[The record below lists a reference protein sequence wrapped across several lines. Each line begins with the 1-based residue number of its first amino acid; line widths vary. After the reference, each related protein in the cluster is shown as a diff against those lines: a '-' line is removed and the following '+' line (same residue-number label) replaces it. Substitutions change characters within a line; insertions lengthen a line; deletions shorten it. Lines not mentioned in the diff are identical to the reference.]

1 MAEMR
6 NMTKEIKNFEWTS
19 LLDLTGKGLSQFNA
33 VGQDM
38 NCSQLMRN
46 AGLDFTVKLKP
57 VEFTNDSG
65 QKIVDEK
72 LKSLV
77 KIPMKWEGAPVDHNA
92 KEQVLVSGLTDQ
104 YYPMQNESLARL
116 GDHFAEKANLS
127 FEHCFSYD
135 NSKAITFLANT
146 GGSFN
151 IGDDQVNNYL
161 MFNNFH
167 TGRDKSKINTTNIS
181 IWCSNTFMTAL
192 RDTEQFMIAI
202 THRVEFNNDLE
213 QLVKSKIDQAL
224 QSNEEYKE
232 QAITLND
239 KQITESDML
248 KYFVL
253 VYNPQLLNEFEKAGL
268 TYKAFNDVSGSG
280 MTQIKRCYGVYN
292 DMFESNGKT
301 YKLQNTGNHVREDTY
316 WKAFNCVTYNEDHL
330 RGGSDNGDSRLK
342 NTFTMNGADNIK
354 TRAMNTALELV

>member
-6 NMTKEIKNFEWTS
+6 NMSKKIENFEWTS
-19 LLDLTGKGLSQFNA
+19 LIDLTGKGFSQYNA
-33 VGQDM
+33 VGQNL

-46 AGLDFTVKLKP
+46 ANLDFTVALEP
-57 VEFTNDSG
+57 VIFENSNG
-65 QKIVDEK
+65 QKIVDKK

-77 KIPMKWEGAPVDHNA
+77 KDD
-92 KEQVLVSGLTDQ
+92 KEVLVSGLTDQ
-104 YYPMQNESLARL
+104 YHPMQNESLARL

-135 NSKAITFLANT
+135 KDKAITFLANT

-181 IWCSNTFMTAL
+181 IWCSNTFMEAL
-192 RDTEQFMIAI
+192 RDKEQFMISI
-202 THRVEFNNDLE
+202 THRIEFNSDLE

-224 QSNEEYKE
+224 QSNEQYKE
-232 QAITLND
+232 QAITLNG
-239 KQITESDML
+239 KQITESEML

-253 VYNPQLLNEFEKAGL
+253 VYNPQLVNEFEKAGM
-268 TYKAFNDVSGSG
+268 THKAFNDVTGSG

-301 YKLQNTGNHVREDTY
+301 YKLQNTGNHVRKDTM

>member
-1 MAEMR
+1 MPAMAEMR
-6 NMTKEIKNFEWTS
+6 NMSKKIENFEWTS
-19 LLDLTGKGLSQFNA
+19 LLDLSGKGLSQFNA
-33 VGQDM
+33 VGQNMKDLSGKGLSQFNAVGQNM

-46 AGLDFTVKLKP
+46 AGLDFTVDLKP
-57 VEFTNDSG
+57 VEFTSNDG
-65 QKIVDEK
+65 QTITDKK

-77 KIPMKWEGAPVDHNA
+77 KNDE
-92 KEQVLVSGLTDQ
+92 EVLVSGLTDQ
-104 YYPMQNESLARL
+104 YHPMQNESLARV
-116 GDHFAEKANLS
+116 GDHFAEKAKLS

-135 NSKAITFLANT
+135 NNKAITFLANT

-181 IWCSNTFMTAL
+181 IWCSNTFMQAL
-192 RDTEQFMIAI
+192 RDKEQFMISI
-202 THRVEFNNDLE
+202 THRIEFNSDLE

-232 QAITLND
+232 QAITLNG
-239 KQITESDML
+239 KQITESEML

-253 VYNPQLLNEFEKAGL
+253 VYNPQLVKEFEKAGM
-268 TYKAFNDVSGSG
+268 THKAFNDVTGSG

-301 YKLQNTGNHVREDTY
+301 YKLQNTGNHVI
-316 WKAFNCVTYNEDHL
+316 V
-330 RGGSDNGDSRLK
+330 
-342 NTFTMNGADNIK
+342 
-354 TRAMNTALELV
+354 

>member
-6 NMTKEIKNFEWTS
+6 NMTKKIENFEWTS
-19 LLDLTGKGLSQFNA
+19 LLDLSGKGLSQFNA
-33 VGQDM
+33 VNQNL

-46 AGLDFTVKLKP
+46 ANLDFTVALEP
-57 VEFTNDSG
+57 VEFTNNSG
-65 QKIVDEK
+65 QKIVDKK

-77 KIPMKWEGAPVDHNA
+77 KDN
-92 KEQVLVSGLTDQ
+92 KEVLVSGLTDQ
-104 YYPMQNESLARL
+104 YHPMQNESLARL
-116 GDHFAEKANLS
+116 GDHFASKAGLS

-135 NSKAITFLANT
+135 NNKAITFLANT

-181 IWCSNTFMTAL
+181 IWCSNTFMQAL
-192 RDTEQFMIAI
+192 RDNDQFMISI
-202 THRVEFNNDLE
+202 THRVEFNSNLE
-213 QLVKSKIDQAL
+213 ELVKSKIDQAL
-224 QSNEEYKE
+224 QSNEQYKE
-232 QAITLND
+232 QAITLNG

-253 VYNPQLLNEFEKAGL
+253 VYNPQLLTEFEKTGL
-268 TYKAFNDVSGSG
+268 TYKSFNEVNGSG

-292 DMFESNGKT
+292 DMFESNGKS
-301 YKLQNTGNHVREDTY
+301 YKLQNTGNSVRSDTM

-330 RGGSDNGDSRLK
+330 RGGSDHGDSRLK
-342 NTFTMNGADNIK
+342 NTFTMNGSDNIK

>member
-6 NMTKEIKNFEWTS
+6 NNMSKEIKNFEWSS

-33 VGQDM
+33 VDQGL

-46 AGLDFTVKLKP
+46 AELDFTVSLKP
-57 VEFTNDSG
+57 VEFSNSNG
-65 QKIVDEK
+65 QKIIDKK

-77 KIPMKWEGAPVDHNA
+77 KNDEEI
-92 KEQVLVSGLTDQ
+92 LVSGLTDQ
-104 YYPMQNESLARL
+104 YHPMQNESLALL
-116 GDHFAEKANLS
+116 GDHFANKAGLS

-151 IGDDQVNNYL
+151 IGDDKVNNYL

-181 IWCSNTFMTAL
+181 IWCSNTFMQAL
-192 RDTEQFMIAI
+192 KDKDQFMIAI
-202 THRVEFNNDLE
+202 THRVEYNNDLE
-213 QLVKSKIDQAL
+213 QIIKSKIDQAL

-232 QAITLND
+232 QAIMLNG

-268 TYKAFNDVSGSG
+268 TYKAFNDVNGSG

-301 YKLQNTGNHVREDTY
+301 YKLQNTGNSVRSDTM

>member
-1 MAEMR
+1 MPAMAEMR
-6 NMTKEIKNFEWTS
+6 NMTKEIKNFEWSS
-19 LLDLTGKGLSQFNA
+19 LLDLSGKGLSQYNA
-33 VGQDM
+33 VGQNM

-46 AGLDFTVKLKP
+46 ASLDFTVKLKP
-57 VEFTNDSG
+57 VKWDLENGETLED
-65 QKIVDEK
+65 DK

-77 KIPMKWEGAPVDHNA
+77 KIRQYHDNDTVEK
-92 KEQVLVSGLTDQ
+92 VLVSGLTDQ
-104 YYPMQNESLARL
+104 YHPMQNESLARL
-116 GDHFAEKANLS
+116 GDHFASKAGLS

-135 NSKAITFLANT
+135 NDKAITFLANT

-151 IGDDQVNNYL
+151 IGEDQVNNYL

-181 IWCSNTFMTAL
+181 IWCSNTFMQAL
-192 RDTEQFMIAI
+192 RDNDQFMISI
-202 THRVEFNNDLE
+202 THRVEFNSNLE
-213 QLVKSKIDQAL
+213 ELVKSKIDQAL
-224 QSNEEYKE
+224 QSNEQYKE
-232 QAITLND
+232 QAITLNG

-253 VYNPQLLNEFEKAGL
+253 VYNPQLLTEFEKTGL
-268 TYKAFNDVSGSG
+268 TYKSFNEVNGSG

-292 DMFESNGKT
+292 DIFESNGKT
-301 YKLQNTGNHVREDTY
+301 YKLQNTGNSVRSDTM

-354 TRAMNTALELV
+354 TRAMSTALELV

>member
-1 MAEMR
+1 MPAMAEMR
-6 NMTKEIKNFEWTS
+6 NMSKKIENFEWTS
-19 LLDLTGKGLSQFNA
+19 LIDLTGKGLSQYNA
-33 VGQDM
+33 VGQNL

-46 AGLDFTVKLKP
+46 AGLDFTVSLEP
-57 VEFTNDSG
+57 VAFTNTSG
-65 QKIVDEK
+65 QKITDKK

-77 KIPMKWEGAPVDHNA
+77 KNDE
-92 KEQVLVSGLTDQ
+92 EVLVSGLTDQ
-104 YYPMQNESLARL
+104 YHPMQNESLARL

-135 NSKAITFLANT
+135 KDKAITFLANT

-151 IGDDQVNNYL
+151 IGEDQVNNYL

-181 IWCSNTFMTAL
+181 IWCSNTFMEAL
-192 RDTEQFMIAI
+192 RDKEQFMIAI
-202 THRVEFNNDLE
+202 THRIEFNSDLE

-224 QSNEEYKE
+224 QSNEQYKE
-232 QAITLND
+232 QAISLNG
-239 KQITESDML
+239 KQITESEML

-253 VYNPQLLNEFEKAGL
+253 VYNPQLVNEFEKAGM
-268 TYKAFNDVSGSG
+268 THKAFNDVTGSG

-301 YKLQNTGNHVREDTY
+301 YKLQNTGNHVRKDTM

>member
-6 NMTKEIKNFEWTS
+6 NMSKKIENFEWTS
-19 LLDLTGKGLSQFNA
+19 LLDLSGKGLSQYNA
-33 VGQDM
+33 VGQNL

-46 AGLDFTVKLKP
+46 AGLDFTVELKP
-57 VEFTNDSG
+57 VEFTNNSG
-65 QKIVDEK
+65 QKIVNKK

-77 KIPMKWEGAPVDHNA
+77 KND
-92 KEQVLVSGLTDQ
+92 KEVLVSGLTDQ
-104 YYPMQNESLARL
+104 YHPMQNESLALL
-116 GDHFAEKANLS
+116 GDHFASKAGLS

-135 NSKAITFLANT
+135 KDKAITFLANT

-151 IGDDQVNNYL
+151 IGDDKVNNYL

-181 IWCSNTFMTAL
+181 IWCSNTFMQAL
-192 RDTEQFMIAI
+192 RDKDQFMISI
-202 THRVEFNNDLE
+202 THRVEYNSNLE
-213 QLVKSKIDQAL
+213 QIIKSKIDQAL

-232 QAITLND
+232 QAITLNG
-239 KQITESDML
+239 KQITESEML

-253 VYNPQLLNEFEKAGL
+253 VYNPQLVNEFEKAGL

-292 DMFESNGKT
+292 DIFESNGKT
-301 YKLQNTGNHVREDTY
+301 YKLQNTGNAVRSDTL
-316 WKAFNCVTYNEDHL
+316 WKAFNSVTYNEDHL
-330 RGGSDNGDSRLK
+330 RGGSDHGDSRLK

>member
-1 MAEMR
+1 MPAMAEMR
-6 NMTKEIKNFEWTS
+6 NMTKEIKNFEWSS
-19 LLDLTGKGLSQFNA
+19 LLDLTGKGLSQYNA
-33 VGQDM
+33 VGQGM
-38 NCSQLMRN
+38 TCSQIMRN
-46 AGLDFTVKLKP
+46 AGLDFTVDLKP
-57 VEFTNDSG
+57 VEFTNKEG
-65 QKIVDEK
+65 AVMTDEK

-77 KIPMKWEGAPVDHNA
+77 KDDN
-92 KEQVLVSGLTDQ
+92 QVLVSGLTDQ
-104 YYPMQNESLARL
+104 YHPMQNESLARL
-116 GDHFAEKANLS
+116 GDHFADKANLS

-135 NSKAITFLANT
+135 NDKAITFLANT

-161 MFNNFH
+161 IFNNFH
-167 TGRDKSKINTTNIS
+167 TGRDKSKINTTNIN
-181 IWCSNTFMTAL
+181 IWCSNTFLQAL
-192 RDTEQFMIAI
+192 RDKDQFMISI
-202 THRVEFNNDLE
+202 THRVEYNSNLE
-213 QLVKSKIDQAL
+213 QIIKSKIDQAL

-232 QAITLND
+232 QAISLNG

-268 TYKAFNDVSGSG
+268 TYKAFDNVNGSG

>member
-6 NMTKEIKNFEWTS
+6 NMTKKIENFKWES
-19 LLDLTGKGLSQFNA
+19 ILDLTGKGLSQFNA
-33 VGQDM
+33 VGQNL

-46 AGLDFTVKLKP
+46 AELDFTVKLKP
-57 VEFTNDSG
+57 VECTSDNG
-65 QKIVDEK
+65 QKITDKK

-77 KIPMKWEGAPVDHNA
+77 KND
-92 KEQVLVSGLTDQ
+92 KEILVSGLTEQ
-104 YYPMQNESLARL
+104 YHPMQNEKLAKL
-116 GDHFAEKANLS
+116 GDHFADKAGLS

-151 IGDDQVNNYL
+151 IGEDKVNNYL

-181 IWCSNTFMTAL
+181 IWCSNTYMEAL
-192 RDTEQFMIAI
+192 KDNDQFMISI
-202 THRVEFNNDLE
+202 THRIEFTSDLE

-224 QSNEEYKE
+224 QSNEQYKE
-232 QAITLND
+232 QAITLD
-239 KQITESDML
+239 GKQITESEML

-253 VYNPQLLNEFEKAGL
+253 VYNPKLVKDFEKNGFD
-268 TYKAFNDVSGSG
+268 YKSFNKVDGSG

-301 YKLQNTGNHVREDTY
+301 YKLQNTGNAVRSDTM

-342 NTFTMNGADNIK
+342 NTFTMNGSDNIK
-354 TRAMNTALELV
+354 TKAMNTALELAR

>member
-6 NMTKEIKNFEWTS
+6 NTMSKEIKNFEWTS

-33 VGQDM
+33 VDQGL

-46 AGLDFTVKLKP
+46 AELDFTVDLKP
-57 VEFTNDSG
+57 VEFTSNDG
-65 QKIVDEK
+65 QKITDKK

-77 KIPMKWEGAPVDHNA
+77 KND
-92 KEQVLVSGLTDQ
+92 KEVLVSNLTDQ
-104 YYPMQNESLARL
+104 YHPMQNESLALL
-116 GDHFAEKANLS
+116 GDHFAEKAGLS

-146 GGSFN
+146 GASFN
-151 IGDDQVNNYL
+151 IGDDRVKNFL
-161 MFNNFH
+161 MFSNFH
-167 TGRDKSKINTTNIS
+167 TGRDKSKINTTDINT
-181 IWCSNTFMTAL
+181 WCSNTYMQAL
-192 RDTEQFMIAI
+192 RDNDQFMISI
-202 THRVEFNNDLE
+202 THRIEFNSNLE
-213 QLVKSKIDQAL
+213 QLIKSKIEQAL
-224 QSNEEYKE
+224 QSNKQYKE
-232 QAITLND
+232 QAITLNG
-239 KQITESDML
+239 KQITESEML

-268 TYKAFNDVSGSG
+268 TYKAFDNVTGSG

-292 DMFESNGKT
+292 DIFESNSKT
-301 YKLQNTGNHVREDTY
+301 YKLQNTGNAVRSDTM

-354 TRAMNTALELV
+354 TRAMNTALELAA

>member
-6 NMTKEIKNFEWTS
+6 TMTKKIENFEWTS
-19 LLDLTGKGLSQFNA
+19 LIDLTGKGLSQYNA
-33 VGQDM
+33 VGQNL

-46 AGLDFTVKLKP
+46 AGLDFTVDLKP
-57 VEFTNDSG
+57 VEFTSNDG
-65 QKIVDEK
+65 QTITDKK
-72 LKSLV
+72 LKSLI
-77 KIPMKWEGAPVDHNA
+77 KDD
-92 KEQVLVSGLTDQ
+92 KEVLTSGLTDQ
-104 YYPMQNESLARL
+104 YHPMQNESLARL

-135 NSKAITFLANT
+135 KDKAITFLANT

-181 IWCSNTFMTAL
+181 IWCSNTFMQAL
-192 RDTEQFMIAI
+192 RDKEQFMISI
-202 THRVEFNNDLE
+202 THRVEYNNDLE

-232 QAITLND
+232 QAITLNG
-239 KQITESDML
+239 KQIKESDML

-268 TYKAFNDVSGSG
+268 TYKAFNEVNGSG

-301 YKLQNTGNHVREDTY
+301 YKLQNTGNHVRKDTM

-354 TRAMNTALELV
+354 THAMNTALELV

>member
-19 LLDLTGKGLSQFNA
+19 LLDLTGKGLSQYNA
-33 VGQDM
+33 VGQNM
-38 NCSQLMRN
+38 TCSQIMRN
-46 AGLDFTVKLKP
+46 AELDFTVDLKP
-57 VEFTNDSG
+57 VEFTSNDG
-65 QKIVDEK
+65 QKITDKK

-77 KIPMKWEGAPVDHNA
+77 KDDE
-92 KEQVLVSGLTDQ
+92 EVLVSGLTDQ
-104 YYPMQNESLARL
+104 YHPMQNESLARL
-116 GDHFAEKANLS
+116 GDHFAEKAGIS

-202 THRVEFNNDLE
+202 THRVEYTKDLE

-232 QAITLND
+232 QAISLNG
-239 KQITESDML
+239 KQITESEML
-248 KYFVL
+248 KYFVI
-253 VYNPQLLNEFEKAGL
+253 VYNPQLLNEFEKAGM
-268 TYKAFNDVSGSG
+268 THKAFNEVNGSG

-292 DMFESNGKT
+292 DIFENNGKT
-301 YKLQNTGNHVREDTY
+301 YKLQNTGNAVRSDTL
-316 WKAFNCVTYNEDHL
+316 WKAFNSVTYNEDHL
-330 RGGSDNGDSRLK
+330 RGGSDHGDSRLK

-354 TRAMNTALELV
+354 TRAMTTALELV

>member
-1 MAEMR
+1 MPAMAEMR
-6 NMTKEIKNFEWTS
+6 NMTKEIKNFEWNA
-19 LLDLTGKGLSQFNA
+19 LLDLTGKGLSQYNA
-33 VGQDM
+33 VGQNM
-38 NCSQLMRN
+38 TCSQLMRN
-46 AGLDFTVKLKP
+46 AELDFTVNLKP
-57 VEFTNDSG
+57 VEFTNTSG
-65 QKIVDEK
+65 QIITDKK

-77 KIPMKWEGAPVDHNA
+77 KDD
-92 KEQVLVSGLTDQ
+92 KEVLVSGLTDQ
-104 YYPMQNESLARL
+104 YHPMQNESLARL
-116 GDHFAEKANLS
+116 GDHFASKAGLS

-181 IWCSNTFMTAL
+181 IWCSNTFMEAL
-192 RDTEQFMIAI
+192 RDKEQFMIAI
-202 THRVEFNNDLE
+202 THRIEFNSDLE

-224 QSNEEYKE
+224 QSNEQYKE
-232 QAITLND
+232 QAISLNG

-253 VYNPQLLNEFEKAGL
+253 VYNPQLVNEFEKAGM
-268 TYKAFNDVSGSG
+268 THKAFNDVTGSG

-301 YKLQNTGNHVREDTY
+301 YKLQNTGNHVRKDTM

>member
-1 MAEMR
+1 MPAMAEMR
-6 NMTKEIKNFEWTS
+6 NMSKKIENFEWTS
-19 LLDLTGKGLSQFNA
+19 LLDLSGKGLSQFNA

-38 NCSQLMRN
+38 TCSQLMRN
-46 AGLDFTVKLKP
+46 AKLDFTVSMRPVYCQENNGQYTKSDKLY
-57 VEFTNDSG
+57 
-65 QKIVDEK
+65 
-72 LKSLV
+72 SLV
-77 KIPMKWEGAPVDHNA
+77 KDNSSKMNSNHGEIM
-92 KEQVLVSGLTDQ
+92 VSGLTDQ
-104 YYPMQNESLARL
+104 YHPMQNESLARL
-116 GDHFAEKANLS
+116 GDHFAEKAGLS

-135 NSKAITFLANT
+135 NDKAITFLANT

-181 IWCSNTFMTAL
+181 IWCSNTFMQAL
-192 RDTEQFMIAI
+192 RDKEQFMIAI
-202 THRVEFNNDLE
+202 THRVEYNNDLE

-232 QAITLND
+232 QAISLNG

-253 VYNPQLLNEFEKAGL
+253 VYNPQLLNEFEKAGM
-268 TYKAFNDVSGSG
+268 THKAFNDVNGSG

-292 DMFESNGKT
+292 DIFESNGKT
-301 YKLQNTGNHVREDTY
+301 YKLQNTGNNVREDTY

-354 TRAMNTALELV
+354 TRAMSTALELV

>member
-6 NMTKEIKNFEWTS
+6 NMSKKIENFEWTS
-19 LLDLTGKGLSQFNA
+19 LLDLSGKGLSQFNA
-33 VGQDM
+33 VGQNM

-46 AGLDFTVKLKP
+46 AGLDFTVSLEP
-57 VEFTNDSG
+57 VIFENSNG
-65 QKIVDEK
+65 QKIVDKK

-77 KIPMKWEGAPVDHNA
+77 KDDQE
-92 KEQVLVSGLTDQ
+92 VLVSGLTDQ
-104 YYPMQNESLARL
+104 YYPMQNESLARV
-116 GDHFAEKANLS
+116 GDHFAEKAKLS

-135 NSKAITFLANT
+135 NNKAITFLANT

-181 IWCSNTFMTAL
+181 IWCSNTFMQAL
-192 RDTEQFMIAI
+192 RDKEQFMISI
-202 THRVEFNNDLE
+202 THRIEFNSDLE

-232 QAITLND
+232 QAITLNG
-239 KQITESDML
+239 KQITESEML

-253 VYNPQLLNEFEKAGL
+253 VYNPQLLTEFEKTGL
-268 TYKAFNDVSGSG
+268 TYKSFNEVNGSG

-301 YKLQNTGNHVREDTY
+301 YKLQNTGNHVRKDTM

>member
-6 NMTKEIKNFEWTS
+6 NMTKKIENFEWTS

-33 VGQDM
+33 VDQNL

-46 AGLDFTVKLKP
+46 AKLDFTVALEP
-57 VEFTNDSG
+57 VEFTNSNG
-65 QKIVDEK
+65 QTITDKK
-72 LKSLV
+72 LKSLI
-77 KIPMKWEGAPVDHNA
+77 KDD
-92 KEQVLVSGLTDQ
+92 KEVLTSGLTDQ
-104 YYPMQNESLARL
+104 YHPMQNESLARV

-151 IGDDQVNNYL
+151 IGDDKVNNYL

-181 IWCSNTFMTAL
+181 IWCSNTFMEAL
-192 RDTEQFMIAI
+192 RDNDQFMISI
-202 THRVEFNNDLE
+202 THRVEFNSNLE

-224 QSNEEYKE
+224 QSNEQYKE
-232 QAITLND
+232 QAITLNG
-239 KQITESDML
+239 KQITESEML

-253 VYNPQLLNEFEKAGL
+253 VYNPQLVNEFEKAGM
-268 TYKAFNDVSGSG
+268 THKAFNEVNGSG

-292 DMFESNGKT
+292 DIFESNGKT
-301 YKLQNTGNHVREDTY
+301 YKLQNTGNAVRSDTL
-316 WKAFNCVTYNEDHL
+316 WKAFNSVTYNEDHL
-330 RGGSDNGDSRLK
+330 RGGSDHGDSRLK
-342 NTFTMNGADNIK
+342 NTFTMNGAGNIK
-354 TRAMNTALELV
+354 TRAMTQALQLV

>member
-6 NMTKEIKNFEWTS
+6 NMTKKIENFEWTA
-19 LLDLTGKGLSQFNA
+19 LLDLTGKGLSQYNA
-33 VGQDM
+33 VDQNL

-46 AGLDFTVKLKP
+46 ANLDFTVSLEP
-57 VEFTNDSG
+57 VEFTNTSG
-65 QKIVDEK
+65 QKIVDKK

-77 KIPMKWEGAPVDHNA
+77 KDD
-92 KEQVLVSGLTDQ
+92 KEVLVSGLTDQ
-104 YYPMQNESLARL
+104 YHPMQNESLARL

-135 NSKAITFLANT
+135 KDKAITFLANT

-192 RDTEQFMIAI
+192 RDNEQFMISI
-202 THRVEFNNDLE
+202 THRVEYNNDLE

-224 QSNEEYKE
+224 QSNEQYKD
-232 QAITLND
+232 QAIALNG
-239 KQITESDML
+239 KQITESEML

-253 VYNPQLLNEFEKAGL
+253 VYNPQLVNEFEKAGM
-268 TYKAFNDVSGSG
+268 THKAFNDVTGSG

-292 DMFESNGKT
+292 DIFESNGKT
-301 YKLQNTGNHVREDTY
+301 YKLQNTGNAVRSDTM
-316 WKAFNCVTYNEDHL
+316 WKAFNSVTYNEDHL
-330 RGGSDNGDSRLK
+330 RGGSDHGDSRLK

>member
-1 MAEMR
+1 MAERIYMS
-6 NMTKEIKNFEWTS
+6 KKIENFEWTS
-19 LLDLTGKGLSQFNA
+19 LIDLTGKGLSQYNA
-33 VGQDM
+33 VGQNL

-46 AGLDFTVKLKP
+46 AGLDFTVDLKP
-57 VEFTNDSG
+57 VEFTSNDG
-65 QKIVDEK
+65 QTITDKK

-77 KIPMKWEGAPVDHNA
+77 KDD
-92 KEQVLVSGLTDQ
+92 KEVLVSGLTDQ
-104 YYPMQNESLARL
+104 YYPMQNESLARV
-116 GDHFAEKANLS
+116 GDHFAEKAKLS

-135 NSKAITFLANT
+135 NNKAITFLANT

-181 IWCSNTFMTAL
+181 IWCSNTFMQAL
-192 RDTEQFMIAI
+192 RDKEQFMISI
-202 THRVEFNNDLE
+202 THRIEFNSDLE

-224 QSNEEYKE
+224 QSNEQYKE
-232 QAITLND
+232 QAITLNG
-239 KQITESDML
+239 KQITESEML

-253 VYNPQLLNEFEKAGL
+253 VYNPQLVKEFEKHGL
-268 TYKAFNDVSGSG
+268 THKAFNDVTGSG

-301 YKLQNTGNHVREDTY
+301 YKLQNTGNHVRKDTM

>member
-1 MAEMR
+1 MAESR
-6 NMTKEIKNFEWTS
+6 ITMTKKIENFEWTS

-33 VGQDM
+33 VGKDM
-38 NCSQLMRN
+38 NCTQLMRN
-46 AGLDFTVKLKP
+46 AGLDWQVELKP
-57 VEFTNDSG
+57 SKWVSNDGDIMTS
-65 QKIVDEK
+65 KK
-72 LKSLV
+72 YKSLV
-77 KIPMKWEGAPVDHNA
+77 KIDGQEEDYLVGNLTEGKNGYH
-92 KEQVLVSGLTDQ
+92 
-104 YYPMQNESLARL
+104 PMQNESLARL
-116 GDHFAEKANLS
+116 GDYFADKANLS

-151 IGDDQVNNYL
+151 IGEDRVNNYL

-167 TGRDKSKINTTNIS
+167 TGRDKSKINTTNIN
-181 IWCSNTFMTAL
+181 IWCSNTFLTAL
-192 RDTEQFMIAI
+192 KDNDQFMISI
-202 THRVEFNNDLE
+202 THRIEFNSDLE
-213 QLVKSKIDQAL
+213 QLIKSKIEQAL

-232 QAITLND
+232 QAISLNG
-239 KQITESDML
+239 KQITESEML

-253 VYNPQLLNEFEKAGL
+253 VYNPQLVKEFEKAGM
-268 TYKAFNDVSGSG
+268 THKAFNDVTGSG

-301 YKLQNTGNHVREDTY
+301 YKLQNTGNAVRSDTM

>member
-1 MAEMR
+1 MAER
-6 NMTKEIKNFEWTS
+6 INMTKTIENFKWES

-33 VGQDM
+33 VNKDL

-46 AGLDFTVKLKP
+46 AELDFTVSMRPVYCQEADQSYTQSDKL
-57 VEFTNDSG
+57 F
-65 QKIVDEK
+65 
-72 LKSLV
+72 SLV
-77 KIPMKWEGAPVDHNA
+77 KDNGNGYENGEIM
-92 KEQVLVSGLTDQ
+92 VSGLTDQ
-104 YYPMQNESLARL
+104 YHPMQNESLARL
-116 GDHFAEKANLS
+116 GDYFADKAGLS

-151 IGDDQVNNYL
+151 IGDDQVKNYL

-167 TGRDKSKINTTNIS
+167 TGRDKTKINTTNIN
-181 IWCSNTFMTAL
+181 IWCSNTFLTAL
-192 RDTEQFMIAI
+192 KDNDQFMISI
-202 THRVEFNNDLE
+202 THRIEFNSNLE
-213 QLVKSKIDQAL
+213 QLIKSKIEQAL
-224 QSNEEYKE
+224 QSNEQYKE
-232 QAITLND
+232 QAITLNG

-248 KYFVL
+248 KYFVI

-268 TYKAFNDVSGSG
+268 TYKAFNEVNGSG

-354 TRAMNTALELV
+354 TRAMTQALELV

>member
-6 NMTKEIKNFEWTS
+6 NMSKKIENFEWTS
-19 LLDLTGKGLSQFNA
+19 LIDLTGKGLSQYNA
-33 VGQDM
+33 VGQNL

-46 AGLDFTVKLKP
+46 AKLDFTVSLEP
-57 VEFTNDSG
+57 VEFTNTSG
-65 QKIVDEK
+65 QKITDKK

-77 KIPMKWEGAPVDHNA
+77 KNDE
-92 KEQVLVSGLTDQ
+92 EVLVSGLTDQ
-104 YYPMQNESLARL
+104 YHPMQNESLARL

-135 NSKAITFLANT
+135 NDKAITFLANT

-151 IGDDQVNNYL
+151 IGDDKVNNYL
-161 MFNNFH
+161 IFNNFH
-167 TGRDKSKINTTNIS
+167 TGRDKSKINTTNIN
-181 IWCSNTFMTAL
+181 IWCSNTFLQAL
-192 RDTEQFMIAI
+192 RDKEQFMISI
-202 THRVEFNNDLE
+202 THRIEFNSDLE
-213 QLVKSKIDQAL
+213 QIIKSKIDQAL

-232 QAITLND
+232 QAITLNG
-239 KQITESDML
+239 KQITESEML

-253 VYNPQLLNEFEKAGL
+253 VYNPQLVNEFEKAGM
-268 TYKAFNDVSGSG
+268 THKAFNDVTGSG

-301 YKLQNTGNHVREDTY
+301 YKLQNTGNHVRKDTM

>member
-19 LLDLTGKGLSQFNA
+19 LLDLTGKGLSQYNA
-33 VGQDM
+33 VGQNM
-38 NCSQLMRN
+38 TCSQIMRN
-46 AGLDFTVKLKP
+46 AELDFTVDLKP
-57 VEFTNDSG
+57 VEFTSNDG
-65 QKIVDEK
+65 QKITDKK

-77 KIPMKWEGAPVDHNA
+77 KDYE
-92 KEQVLVSGLTDQ
+92 EVLVSGLTDQ
-104 YYPMQNESLARL
+104 YHPMQNESLARL

-135 NSKAITFLANT
+135 KDKAITFLANT

-151 IGDDQVNNYL
+151 IGDDKVNNYL

-202 THRVEFNNDLE
+202 THRVEYTKDLE

-232 QAITLND
+232 QAISLNG
-239 KQITESDML
+239 KQITESEML
-248 KYFVL
+248 KYFVI
-253 VYNPQLLNEFEKAGL
+253 VYNPQLLNEFEKAGM
-268 TYKAFNDVSGSG
+268 THKAFNEVNGSG

-292 DMFESNGKT
+292 DIFENNGKT
-301 YKLQNTGNHVREDTY
+301 YKLQNTGNAVRSDTL
-316 WKAFNCVTYNEDHL
+316 WKAFNSVTYNEDHL
-330 RGGSDNGDSRLK
+330 RGGSDHGDSRLK

-354 TRAMNTALELV
+354 TRAMTQALELV

>member
-6 NMTKEIKNFEWTS
+6 NMTKEIKNFEWNS
-19 LLDLTGKGLSQFNA
+19 LLDLTGKGLSQYNA
-33 VGQDM
+33 VGQNM
-38 NCSQLMRN
+38 NCSQIMRN
-46 AGLDFTVKLKP
+46 AELDFTVELKP
-57 VEFTNDSG
+57 VKFENDHGS
-65 QKIVDEK
+65 IITDDK

-77 KIPMKWEGAPVDHNA
+77 KKTSD
-92 KEQVLVSGLTDQ
+92 KEEVLVSGLTES
-104 YYPMQNESLARL
+104 YHPMQNESLARL
-116 GDHFAEKANLS
+116 GDYFADKANLS

-167 TGRDKSKINTTNIS
+167 TGRDKTKINTTNIS

-192 RDTEQFMIAI
+192 KDTEQFMIAI
-202 THRVEFNNDLE
+202 THRVEYTNDLE
-213 QLVKSKIDQAL
+213 QLVKFKIDQAL
-224 QSNEEYKE
+224 QSNEQYKE
-232 QAITLND
+232 QAITLNG

-248 KYFVL
+248 KYFVI
-253 VYNPQLLNEFEKAGL
+253 VYNPQLLNEFEKHGL
-268 TYKAFNDVSGSG
+268 TYKAFNEVNGSG

-292 DMFESNGKT
+292 DIFESNGKT
-301 YKLQNTGNHVREDTY
+301 YKLQNTGNSVRSDTM

-330 RGGSDNGDSRLK
+330 RGGSDHGDSRLK

>member
-6 NMTKEIKNFEWTS
+6 NNMSKEIKNFEWTS

-33 VGQDM
+33 VDQNL

-46 AGLDFTVKLKP
+46 AKLDFTVSLEP
-57 VEFTNDSG
+57 VEFTNSNG
-65 QKIVDEK
+65 QKITDKK

-77 KIPMKWEGAPVDHNA
+77 KNDE
-92 KEQVLVSGLTDQ
+92 EVLVSGLTDQ
-104 YYPMQNESLARL
+104 YHPMQNESLARL

-135 NSKAITFLANT
+135 KDKAITFLANT

-192 RDTEQFMIAI
+192 RDNEQFMISI
-202 THRVEFNNDLE
+202 THRVEYNNDLE

-224 QSNEEYKE
+224 QSNEQYKD
-232 QAITLND
+232 QAIALNG
-239 KQITESDML
+239 KQITESEML

-253 VYNPQLLNEFEKAGL
+253 VYNPQLVNEFEKAGM
-268 TYKAFNDVSGSG
+268 THKAFNDVTGSG

-292 DMFESNGKT
+292 DIFESNGKT
-301 YKLQNTGNHVREDTY
+301 YKLQNTGNAVRSDTM
-316 WKAFNCVTYNEDHL
+316 WKAFNSVTYNEDHL
-330 RGGSDNGDSRLK
+330 RGGSDHGDSRLK

>member
-1 MAEMR
+1 MPAMAEMR
-6 NMTKEIKNFEWTS
+6 NMSKKIENFEWTS
-19 LLDLTGKGLSQFNA
+19 LIDLTGKGLSQYNA
-33 VGQDM
+33 VGQNL

-46 AGLDFTVKLKP
+46 AKLDFTVSLEP
-57 VEFTNDSG
+57 VEFTNTSG
-65 QKIVDEK
+65 QKITDKK

-77 KIPMKWEGAPVDHNA
+77 KNDE
-92 KEQVLVSGLTDQ
+92 EVLVSGLTDQ
-104 YYPMQNESLARL
+104 YHPMQNESLARL
-116 GDHFAEKANLS
+116 GDHFAEKADLS

-151 IGDDQVNNYL
+151 IGDDKVNNYL

-181 IWCSNTFMTAL
+181 IWCSNTFMEAL
-192 RDTEQFMIAI
+192 RDKEQFMISI
-202 THRVEFNNDLE
+202 THRIEFNSDLE
-213 QLVKSKIDQAL
+213 QIIKSKIDQAL

-232 QAITLND
+232 QAITLNG
-239 KQITESDML
+239 KQITESEML

-253 VYNPQLLNEFEKAGL
+253 VYNPQLVNEFEKAGM
-268 TYKAFNDVSGSG
+268 THKAFNDVTGSG

-301 YKLQNTGNHVREDTY
+301 YKLQNTGNHVRKDTM

>member
-1 MAEMR
+1 MPAMAEMR
-6 NMTKEIKNFEWTS
+6 NMSKKIENFEWTS
-19 LLDLTGKGLSQFNA
+19 LIDLTGKGLSQYNA
-33 VGQDM
+33 VGQNL
-38 NCSQLMRN
+38 NCSLLMRN
-46 AGLDFTVKLKP
+46 AKLDFTVSLEP
-57 VEFTNDSG
+57 VEFTNTSG
-65 QKIVDEK
+65 QKITDKK

-77 KIPMKWEGAPVDHNA
+77 KNDE
-92 KEQVLVSGLTDQ
+92 EVLVSGLTDQ
-104 YYPMQNESLARL
+104 YHPMQNESLARL

-135 NSKAITFLANT
+135 NDKAITFLANT

-151 IGDDQVNNYL
+151 IGDDKVNNYL
-161 MFNNFH
+161 IFNNFH
-167 TGRDKSKINTTNIS
+167 TGRDKSKINTTNIN
-181 IWCSNTFMTAL
+181 IWCSNTFLQAL
-192 RDTEQFMIAI
+192 RDKEQFMISI
-202 THRVEFNNDLE
+202 THRIEFNSDLE
-213 QLVKSKIDQAL
+213 QIIKSKIDQAL

-232 QAITLND
+232 QAITLNG
-239 KQITESDML
+239 KQITESEML

-253 VYNPQLLNEFEKAGL
+253 VYNPQLVNEFEKAGM
-268 TYKAFNDVSGSG
+268 THKAFNDVTGSG

-301 YKLQNTGNHVREDTY
+301 YKLQNTGNHVRKDTM

>member
-1 MAEMR
+1 MPAMAEMR
-6 NMTKEIKNFEWTS
+6 NMSKKIENFEWTS

-46 AGLDFTVKLKP
+46 AELDFTVELKP

-65 QKIVDEK
+65 QKIVNKK

-77 KIPMKWEGAPVDHNA
+77 KDD
-92 KEQVLVSGLTDQ
+92 KEVLVSGLTDQ
-104 YYPMQNESLARL
+104 YHPMQNESLARL
-116 GDHFAEKANLS
+116 GDHFAEKAGLS

-232 QAITLND
+232 QAITLNG
-239 KQITESDML
+239 KQITESEML

-253 VYNPQLLNEFEKAGL
+253 VYNPQLVNEFEKAGM
-268 TYKAFNDVSGSG
+268 THKAFNEVNGSG

-301 YKLQNTGNHVREDTY
+301 YKLQNTGNAVRSDTL
-316 WKAFNCVTYNEDHL
+316 WKAFNSVTYNEDHL

-354 TRAMNTALELV
+354 TRAMSTALELV